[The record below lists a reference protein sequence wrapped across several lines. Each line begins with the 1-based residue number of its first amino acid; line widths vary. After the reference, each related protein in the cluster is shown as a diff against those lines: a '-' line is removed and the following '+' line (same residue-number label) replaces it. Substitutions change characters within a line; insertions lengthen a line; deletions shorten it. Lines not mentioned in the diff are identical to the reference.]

1 MRKLISILLL
11 SVVLFSSAGCTP
23 ADQDEFNSYIPDAA
37 VAELEGYTNIDNTN
51 GFMEI
56 TSDDVLSSVGNK
68 EITAYV
74 FMGSINCHYCQDA
87 IVQIQRQALEHG
99 EVVYYLSM
107 DKIESEEKYNQLV
120 EILTPILETN
130 DEGKHVLYM
139 PHLFKIVEGELV
151 DDHLGFGEGY
161 DYTDVFTNESIQKE
175 K

>member
-1 MRKLISILLL
+1 MRKLISILLFTAI
-11 SVVLFSSAGCTP
+11 LFSFGGCTP
-23 ADQDEFNSYIPDAA
+23 SNQDKFNSYIPDAA
-37 VAELEGYTNIDNTN
+37 TAELEGYSNIENSK

-68 EITAYV
+68 EISAYV

-87 IVQIQRQALEHG
+87 IVKIQKQAIEHD
-99 EVVYYLSM
+99 EVVYYLSL

-120 EILTPILETN
+120 EVLTPILETN

-139 PHLFKIVEGELV
+139 PHLFKIVDGALV
-151 DDHLGFGEGY
+151 DGHLGFGEGY
-161 DYTDVFTNESIQKE
+161 DYSDVFTTESEQKE

>member
-11 SVVLFSSAGCTP
+11 SAVLFSFAGCTP
-23 ADQDEFNSYIPDAA
+23 ANQDKFNSYIPDAA
-37 VAELEGYTNIDNTN
+37 VAELEGYTNIENTN

-56 TSDDVLSSVGNK
+56 TCDDVLSSVK
-68 EITAYV
+68 DKDITAYV
-74 FMGSINCHYCQDA
+74 FMGSVNCHYCQDA
-87 IVQIQRQALEHG
+87 IVEIQKQAIEQD

-120 EILTPILETN
+120 KILTPILETN

-151 DDHLGFGEGY
+151 DGHLGFGEGY
-161 DYTDVFTNESIQKE
+161 DYSDVFTSESEQKE